1 MLSIPQIPM
10 KNVPVPDIL
19 PDLPISQIPVP
30 DIPLPDLPVP
40 LPDVSLPDLPD
51 VSLSGLPVPPPGSR
65 VYSKVGYIPSGRASS
80 AITEGAIVLEGGAWR
95 VIYTQGALDALMMDD
110 INFRITIG
118 VSGGAMSGIC
128 YLAGQIGTSA
138 RLNLTYRHDT
148 NYCGAGAMVRDHG
161 ITGFSYFFN
170 ELAPEAHV
178 DYQRLYN
185 PSRAFYVTATD
196 CTNGRDHYF
205 EKSDNVDFEQAIR
218 ASATVPYVSLPVRI
232 EGTPY
237 LDGGLD
243 CHIPY
248 KKAFHLGC
256 KKVMVIKTRDR
267 GFRADPESDATQRLI
282 ETMYGRTYPLLAE
295 AMSSNHLR
303 YNQLLDELD
312 ADEAA
317 GRVFVL
323 APSEPVTVSR
333 FEGDVEKLGE
343 LYWLGY
349 NDMVRELPRLRAYL
363 AAE

>member
-10 KNVPVPDIL
+10 KNIPVPDVL

-65 VYSKVGYIPSGRASS
+65 VYSKVGYIPSGRAST

-110 INFRITIG
+110 INFRITIS

-267 GFRADPESDATQRLI
+267 GFRADPESDAT
-282 ETMYGRTYPLLAE
+282 
-295 AMSSNHLR
+295 LR
-303 YNQLLDELD
+303 D
-312 ADEAA
+312 
-317 GRVFVL
+317 RKSVV
-323 APSEPVTVSR
+323 
-333 FEGDVEKLGE
+333 
-343 LYWLGY
+343 
-349 NDMVRELPRLRAYL
+349 
-363 AAE
+363 